1 MLVIMLISNLFECFL
16 GAEVDGIGY
25 LFLFFT
31 FHYGKF
37 QTHIKAEHPFIW
49 THQISVFF
57 FHAFPLHAFYSRSQ
71 TSYHF
76 IINTLVYISR
86 GEDFLKNHKTVSQP
100 TKFIT
105 IPWCHIIVC
114 ACSSFPACG
123 KEVFHSWLVQF
134 RIPMKSLHC
143 ILFL

>member
-1 MLVIMLISNLFECFL
+1 MLPGSRGRQHRLSFFIFYFSLWKISNPHKSRTSLYMNISDFCVLFSCIPPNIFKE
-16 GAEVDGIGY
+16 
-25 LFLFFT
+25 
-31 FHYGKF
+31 
-37 QTHIKAEHPFIW
+37 Q
-49 THQISVFF
+49 
-57 FHAFPLHAFYSRSQ
+57 FYSGSQ

-86 GEDFLKNHKTVSQP
+86 GEDFLKNHKTMSQP

-105 IPWCHIIVC
+105 ILLCHIIVC